1 MNLQTYLGEQ
11 VGYSTKFE
19 SNFEDEKMYIKVV
32 TDEMLIKEILMD
44 PLLTK
49 FEVVLLA
56 KRELWGK

>member
-56 KRELWGK
+56 KREL